1 MKYMKFPENEIER
14 LKSRLDRKLS
24 IYTTRVSQEQNEYV
38 VGNLVKTNISPTVL
52 IVIEVSTITNLNE
65 HPFLNELTLPQ
76 KEEIVSYDP
85 PYDVIKL
92 ERVI

>member
-1 MKYMKFPENEIER
+1 MIFPENEITR
-14 LKSRLDRKLS
+14 LQIRLDKKS
-24 IYTTRVSQEQNEYV
+24 PIYTTRVSKEQGKYDI
-38 VGNLVKTNISPTVL
+38 GNLVKTNISKTLL
-52 IVIEVSTITNLNE
+52 IVREITTITNINE
-65 HPFLNELTLPQ
+65 HPFLNELSLPQ